1 MADDPSIWWNAPK
14 GEAYK
19 RTLQFASG
27 AESELSDVFERLFRL
42 ECLYDPNNPDADRRQ
57 QDRVTENGIASSVD
71 TVHATIAITEIWPR
85 FDTDGGDFEQQSTA
99 RKLGFYSED
108 LGKRFDV
115 LPKCR
120 KAFKEATKKGK
131 GLVKVHEVF
140 GEPRVEQI
148 MLENVVVPPD
158 ECRDGRAPRQ
168 WHHWD
173 YVDADELAMRFPKA
187 AENIEKARKTG
198 RRRRYS
204 WGRLISND
212 VECLWS
218 YRLPIGVKG
227 KPGYK
232 PGRVTLVIEGRDL
245 LDKPYEKTHFP
256 VAEVIWSE
264 RPSSYYPISL
274 AERLMGLQRALNRN
288 NWHIEKG
295 NDNIVAPPIY
305 VRPADINIGS
315 KENRQNGYTVYRAD
329 MPQSVQH
336 VAVSNETYQRNS
348 VLSEK
353 MNREA
358 GLTAMATQGAKPAG
372 IDSGIALR
380 EFKDQTTQRHADPEQ
395 AFEHMVLKV
404 YELLLDVCKDLGKEA
419 PKVTRRS
426 RFGKKTMEWKDVDMG
441 EVRVMMSA
449 ASNLNRTHAGR
460 MQLVMEFAQAGII
473 STDQARKLFQNFQ
486 NPDLEREISLY
497 TAVIEVVE
505 LDLDEIRDGGIVM
518 PDPMTNLE
526 ICKWRAQREYA
537 QWLRDKAPEDKI
549 EALRQYIVQSVWMGD
564 LASGAANANA
574 APAMPGAVDPMA
586 QPGMAP
592 PGMDPNMMPP
602 PMGDPMAAQPQ
613 AALAAQA
620 MQLRA
625 G

>member
-1 MADDPSIWWNAPK
+1 MQDDPSIWWTAPR

-19 RTLQFASG
+19 RTLTFVQG
-27 AESELSDVFERLFRL
+27 AESELGDVFERLFRL
-42 ECLYDPNNPDADRRQ
+42 ECLYDPNNPDADRKQ

-85 FDTDGGDFEQQSTA
+85 YDTDGGDFEQQSTA
-99 RKLGFYSED
+99 RKLGYYSED
-108 LGKRFDV
+108 LGKRYDV

-187 AENIEKARKTG
+187 REKIEVARKTG

-218 YRLPIGVKG
+218 YRLPVGVKG

-232 PGRVTLVIEGRDL
+232 AGRVTLVIEGQDL

-256 VAEVIWSE
+256 VAEVIWSD
-264 RPSSYYPISL
+264 RPNSYYPISL

-295 NDNIVAPPIY
+295 NDNIVAPQIY

-329 MPQSVQH
+329 APLTVQH
-336 VAVSNETYQRNS
+336 QAVANETYNRNAQ
-348 VLSEK
+348 LSEK
-353 MNREA
+353 MQREA

-380 EFKDQTTQRHADPEQ
+380 EFRDQTTQRHADPEQ
-395 AFEHMVLKV
+395 AFEQMVLKV
-404 YELLLDVCKDLGKEA
+404 YELLIDVCKDLGKDA

-426 RFGKKTMEWKDVDMG
+426 RFGSRTMTWKDVDMG

-473 STDQARKLFQNFQ
+473 STDQARKLFQN
-486 NPDLEREISLY
+486 PDLEREISLY

-518 PDPMTNLE
+518 PDPMTNLD
-526 ICKWRAQREYA
+526 ISVWRGQREYA
-537 QWLRDKAPEDKI
+537 QWLRDKAPEEKL
-549 EALRQYIVQSVWMGD
+549 ETLRQYIVQAVYMKG
-564 LASGAANANA
+564 LANPNAG
-574 APAMPGAVDPMA
+574 APAVAGA
-586 QPGMAP
+586 GM
-592 PGMDPNMMPP
+592 MDPAAGAMPMDPSMVP
-602 PMGDPMAAQPQ
+602 PMGADPMAAAPVAALSPQ
-613 AALAAQA
+613 A
-620 MQLRA
+620 MSLRA
-625 G
+625 S